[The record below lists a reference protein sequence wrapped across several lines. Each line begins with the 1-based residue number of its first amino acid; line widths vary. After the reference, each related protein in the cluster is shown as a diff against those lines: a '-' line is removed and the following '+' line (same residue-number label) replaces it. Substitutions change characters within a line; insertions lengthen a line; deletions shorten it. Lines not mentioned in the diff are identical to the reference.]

1 MALNK
6 NKMDIYIKTTKIP
19 NNIGYNE
26 YDWGYYD
33 EYYTYYNSYDYYPY
47 EDNVEYAYLSELD
60 KLDNLLNSTSLLW
73 RKGIYNRLMDLN
85 YKIVDMDSIYNL
97 SKRRQNKID
106 RILGILDDMPTYNK
120 IEDFINENRDI

>member
-6 NKMDIYIKTTKIP
+6 SKMDIYIKTTKIP

-33 EYYTYYNSYDYYPY
+33 EYYNYYDYYSY

-60 KLDNLLNSTSLLW
+60 KLENLLNSTSLLW
-73 RKGIYNRLMDLN
+73 RKGIYNRLMDIN

-106 RILGILDDMPTYNK
+106 KILGILDDMPKYNK
-120 IEDFINENRDI
+120 IEDFIKCK

>member
-6 NKMDIYIKTTKIP
+6 NKMDIYIKTTKIS

-33 EYYTYYNSYDYYPY
+33 EYYGYYDTYEYYPY
-47 EDNVEYAYLSELD
+47 GYNNGEVEYTYLSKLD
-60 KLDNLLNSTSLLW
+60 KLENLLNSTSLLW

-85 YKIVDMDSIYNL
+85 YKIVDIDSVYDIT
-97 SKRRQNKID
+97 KRRQDKID
-106 RILGILDDMPTYNK
+106 RILGILDDIPTYNK
-120 IEDFINENRDI
+120 IEDFIK

>member
-33 EYYTYYNSYDYYPY
+33 EYYNYYDYCSY

-60 KLDNLLNSTSLLW
+60 KLENLLNSTSLLW
-73 RKGIYNRLMDLN
+73 RKGIYNRLMDIN
-85 YKIVDMDSIYNL
+85 YKIVDMDSIYDL
-97 SKRRQNKID
+97 SKKRQNKID
-106 RILGILDDMPTYNK
+106 KILGILDDMPTYNK
-120 IEDFINENRDI
+120 IEDFINENRNIT

>member
-19 NNIGYNE
+19 NNISYNA

-33 EYYTYYNSYDYYPY
+33 EYYNYYNLYDYYPY
-47 EDNVEYAYLSELD
+47 DDDVEYGYVYDLD
-60 KLDNLLNSTSLLW
+60 KVDNLLNSTSILW
-73 RKGIYNRLMDLN
+73 RKNFYNDIDEFKRLFN
-85 YKIVDMDSIYNL
+85 YKIVDMDSIYDL

-106 RILGILDDMPTYNK
+106 RILGILDNIPKYNK
-120 IEDFINENRDI
+120 IKDFIT